1 MKVLILIMLM
11 VAVFASANE
20 SFAQRGMGRGRGP
33 RGWEPGNQYC
43 LAYKPDT
50 TVTISGELMSVEKT
64 VPRKGMFYGIHLIV
78 KTSEETITVHLGP
91 GWYVE
96 GQGII
101 FEPEDKLEI
110 TGSKVAFDEEQ
121 VIIASEVM
129 RGDEVLK
136 LRDRN
141 GIPAWSGWRRGSDN
155 RPFNQRGMCWISTCG
170 CGSCLR
176 YCSIYSP
183 NTIETIY
190 GGVVSVDKATPGR
203 EMSYGLHLVVKSGEE
218 TLSVRLGPVWYMESQ
233 GFAIKP
239 NDEVEIKGHRIS
251 DRGESAIIAAEVTKG
266 NDTLKLRDESGLPL
280 WRGRGQRIR

>member
-1 MKVLILIMLM
+1 MKVLILLMLM
-11 VAVFASANE
+11 VVVFASANE
-20 SFAQRGMGRGRGP
+20 SFAQKGMGRGRGP
-33 RGWEPGNQYC
+33 RGWGPGNQYC

-50 TVTISGELMSVEKT
+50 TVTISGELISVEKT
-64 VPRKGMFYGIHLIV
+64 VPRKGMFYGVHLVV
-78 KTSEETITVHLGP
+78 KTGEETVAVHLGP

-110 TGSKVAFDEEQ
+110 TGSKVAFDGEEA
-121 VIIASEVM
+121 VIACEVKK
-129 RGDEVLK
+129 GDEVLE
-136 LRDRN
+136 LRDGN

-170 CGSCLR
+170 CGSCVR

-190 GGVVSVDKATPGR
+190 GEVTSVDKATPGR
-203 EMSYGLHLVVKSGEE
+203 GMSYGVHLVVKSEEE

-239 NDEVEIKGHRIS
+239 DDKVEIKGHRIS
-251 DRGESAIIAAEVTKG
+251 DRGEPAIIASEVKKG
-266 NDTLKLRDESGLPL
+266 DETLKFRDEGGIPF
-280 WRGRGQRIR
+280 WRGRMIR